1 MKVTFLGTG
10 SQDGSCPSVYATDRG
25 TWVIQGY
32 RVADAEALSMM
43 DIPSHETVVEIPA
56 ELLPYLPRPTA

>member
-32 RVADAEALSMM
+32 RVDDPEALAAM
-43 DIPSHETVVEIPA
+43 DIPDHETVVEIPA
-56 ELLPYLPRPTA
+56 ELLPYLPRPRT